1 MAAVAVAAMIAWALA
16 FAFAA
21 TVAVLLLRGTRERT
35 SRVAVAV
42 GLAAA
47 LAGYALTGRPG
58 LPAAPAS
65 VARSDPSATSA
76 FESERQSRLQRFG
89 EAGAW
94 LTFADALIRADAS
107 FTAVRGLRQA
117 IDRDP
122 ANADL
127 WIGLGNALSVHGGEV
142 GAASRLAFARAA
154 MLAPRSDQPAFF
166 LGLAELETGDAR
178 GAARTWRALA
188 ARSLPDAR
196 LDRWIAV
203 AEQRAVGQPD

>member
-1 MAAVAVAAMIAWALA
+1 MIAWAVALG
-16 FAFAA
+16 FAA
-21 TVAVLLLRGTRERT
+21 TVAALMLRGARGRAP
-35 SRVAVAV
+35 RLAV
-42 GLAAA
+42 GAMLAVA
-47 LAGYALTGRPG
+47 LAGYALTGSPG
-58 LPAAPAS
+58 MPGAPAS
-65 VARSDPSATSA
+65 VARANLSATSP
-76 FESERQSRLQRFG
+76 FEAERQSRLQRFG

-122 ANADL
+122 RNADL

-142 GAASRLAFARAA
+142 GAASRLAFERAA

-178 GAARTWRALA
+178 RAARTWRALA
-188 ARSLPDAR
+188 ARSLPDAS

-203 AEQRAVGQPD
+203 AERRAVGQP